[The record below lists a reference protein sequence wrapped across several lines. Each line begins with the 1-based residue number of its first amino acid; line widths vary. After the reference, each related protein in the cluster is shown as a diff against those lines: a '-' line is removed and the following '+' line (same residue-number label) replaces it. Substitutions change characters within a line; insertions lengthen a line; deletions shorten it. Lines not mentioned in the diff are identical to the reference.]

1 MIGITNAVETKPQ
14 KYRNIRYIRIWSGGN
29 SVNDGEH
36 LVELEVWDKQGVN
49 RALGISF
56 TIISGNASDL
66 TIGTNGSL
74 SHNGVSGFTVIADNG
89 EVQLDLGTIY
99 KIERIKIWHYWDDA
113 RRYTYQLRISE
124 NENNWEVVFD
134 ARVSGTYAETSTGKT
149 FDFTI

>member
-14 KYRNIRYIRIWSGGN
+14 KYRNIRYIRVWSGGN
-29 SVNDGEH
+29 SVNTGQH

-56 TIISGNASDL
+56 IIISGSASDL

-74 SHNGVSGFTVIADNG
+74 SHNGNSGYTVIANNG
-89 EVQLDLGTIY
+89 EVQLDLGVIY
-99 KIERIKIWHYWDDA
+99 KIERIKIWNYWDDA

-134 ARVSGTYAETSTGKT
+134 ARVSGTYTETSTGKT